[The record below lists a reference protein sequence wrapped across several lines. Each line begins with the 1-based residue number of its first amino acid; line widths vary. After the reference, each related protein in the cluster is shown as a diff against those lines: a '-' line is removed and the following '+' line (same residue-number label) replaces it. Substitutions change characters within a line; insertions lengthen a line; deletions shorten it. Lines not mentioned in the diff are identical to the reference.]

1 MIQTLLAIVHSF
13 FYVHIRFRTLRKD
26 LRPKWKNY
34 YDISNVPT
42 TLYLSQMKS
51 ISDSHYFLH
60 LFTNLRLQHLRLIAL
75 SLCKSKLVFCLVLQ
89 RVYVRRIYSL
99 IAKKFKFV
107 CKNRSR
113 ENEERLVNQQTIPL
127 SIFAGTATWK
137 LTNTRAVIF
146 SYFCRSRWFIF
157 TKQIIIV
164 LFWVIIYSYL
174 QKFFKVGALKSFAKF
189 TWKHLCWSLFLISQ

>member
-1 MIQTLLAIVHSF
+1 MIYLTYLQLYTWV
-13 FYVHIRFRTLRKD
+13 
-26 LRPKWKNY
+26 KWK
-34 YDISNVPT
+34 
-42 TLYLSQMKS
+42 
-51 ISDSHYFLH
+51 LH
-60 LFTNLRLQHLRLIAL
+60 LFTNSRLQHLRLIAL
-75 SLCKSKLVFCLVLQ
+75 SLCKSKFFFCLVLQ

-99 IAKKFKFV
+99 IAKEFKFV

-137 LTNTRAVIF
+137 LTNTQAVIF